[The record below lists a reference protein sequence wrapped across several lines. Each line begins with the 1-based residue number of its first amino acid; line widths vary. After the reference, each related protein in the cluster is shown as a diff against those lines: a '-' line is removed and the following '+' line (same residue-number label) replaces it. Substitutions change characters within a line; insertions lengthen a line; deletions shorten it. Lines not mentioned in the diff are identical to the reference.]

1 MFSFMPLRAFQK
13 ARLSQICEGSQP
25 SVPCNLVRFTS
36 VVNLFS
42 SLAVSIGLNTADKV
56 RAVADTVKRDVTWL
70 SKGRRGALR
79 LPLAT
84 FPPRGPYLAPLVS
97 VVKVSFHRA
106 SFQVRGFSLTRE
118 KVR

>member
-1 MFSFMPLRAFQK
+1 
-13 ARLSQICEGSQP
+13 
-25 SVPCNLVRFTS
+25 
-36 VVNLFS
+36 
-42 SLAVSIGLNTADKV
+42 VSIGLNTADKV